1 MLCGASLA
9 RAGVSTRGGIAM
21 EFDWIPKWWGVI
33 TTTVAVLATLA
44 TLWLSKTFARRED
57 LSKVENKMADVSS
70 RVSILEDKVE
80 SMPTQDEVN
89 ALRLD
94 MAEMRG
100 DIKALREALQPVNH
114 LARLL
119 LEQRLNEK

>member
-1 MLCGASLA
+1 M
-9 RAGVSTRGGIAM
+9 
-21 EFDWIPKWWGVI
+21 
-33 TTTVAVLATLA
+33 AVLATLA

-100 DIKALREALQPVNH
+100 ISRHCV
-114 LARLL
+114 RLCNRSTTWL
-119 LEQRLNEK
+119 GCCSNSV

>member
-1 MLCGASLA
+1 
-9 RAGVSTRGGIAM
+9 M
-21 EFDWIPKWWGVI
+21 EFDWIAKWWGVI
-33 TTTVAVLATLA
+33 TTVVALLATGVM
-44 TLWLSKTFARRED
+44 LWLSKTFARRED

-100 DIKALREALQPVNH
+100 DIKALHEALQPVNH

>member
-1 MLCGASLA
+1 
-9 RAGVSTRGGIAM
+9 M

-33 TTTVAVLATLA
+33 TTGVAILATIVM
-44 TLWLSKTFARRED
+44 LWLSKTFARRED

>member
-1 MLCGASLA
+1 
-9 RAGVSTRGGIAM
+9 M

-33 TTTVAVLATLA
+33 TTVVAILATLA